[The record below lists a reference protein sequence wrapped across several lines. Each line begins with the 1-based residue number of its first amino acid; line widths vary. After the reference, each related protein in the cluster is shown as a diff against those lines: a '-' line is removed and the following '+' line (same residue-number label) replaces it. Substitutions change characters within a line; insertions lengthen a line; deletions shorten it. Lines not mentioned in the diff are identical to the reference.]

1 MSSSPMTRLAGPFAL
16 VAGILIV
23 VAQLMMMPFDVNDHV
38 ATSTDPVF
46 QIAGGIYIAG
56 FCALMLAL
64 IGAYGWGLQRAGRF
78 GVIAF
83 VTAIVGTMLLGGD
96 LWFETFAVPWLAD
109 EAPAALDT
117 DPTTVLAIGA
127 VLSYL
132 SFAIGWAL
140 FGVASYRARAFPTVI
155 CAAIAVGGL
164 LGFSALVAPLGI
176 PIGLA
181 VLSLGVWMVRSGA
194 PARAARG
201 VSASPAP
208 TPYAD
213 PSAA

>member
-64 IGAYGWGLQRAGRF
+64 IGAYGWGLHRAGRF
-78 GVIAF
+78 GAIAF

-140 FGVASYRARAFPTVI
+140 FGVASFPGPRVSDRDLRRDRSRRSPRVQRPRRSPRDPDRP
-155 CAAIAVGGL
+155 CGPLAGRVDGQVG
-164 LGFSALVAPLGI
+164 SAGPGC
-176 PIGLA
+176 
-181 VLSLGVWMVRSGA
+181 SG
-194 PARAARG
+194 R
-201 VSASPAP
+201 
-208 TPYAD
+208 
-213 PSAA
+213 